1 MDEADYFSEDELATA
16 LGMLLPEQEAR
27 AQAQQLRKPGP
38 DAGRQRIHLADT
50 IIDLL
55 CLVSDDCA
63 RRVRDLRGASEGDP
77 VAARE
82 RLRHLLEAVAATRA
96 AGG

>member
-1 MDEADYFSEDELATA
+1 MNEADYFSEDELAA
-16 LGMLLPEQEAR
+16 APGMLLPEQEAR
-27 AQAQQLRKPGP
+27 AQAQQLRGPGP

-50 IIDLL
+50 IIDLP

-63 RRVRDLRGASEGDP
+63 RRVRDLRGTSEDDP

-82 RLRHLLEAVAATRA
+82 RLRTILEAVAATRA